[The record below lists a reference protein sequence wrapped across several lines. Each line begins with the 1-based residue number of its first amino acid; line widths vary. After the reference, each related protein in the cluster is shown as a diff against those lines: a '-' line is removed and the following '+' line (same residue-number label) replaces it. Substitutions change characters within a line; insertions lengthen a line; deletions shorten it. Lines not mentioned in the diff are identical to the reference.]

1 MKRSLS
7 YSREPPRLDKVDVT
21 PGPTLQIGG
30 GGDDEEATVPAPIPP
45 ADPDAWYAPD
55 VCAQYE
61 SAPGVVA
68 TIRSLE
74 TGGFAYDVREPR
86 LSSADESALDAVR
99 AHFASARGRRPLT
112 RAGAIELAATGF
124 EPKYARVL
132 DRLLSVSDAARR
144 RLDYHA
150 LRELR
155 LFGDL
160 TPIALDERIAVA
172 DVGDNEELIVHTD
185 AFAPLETGVDAD
197 ADFIERVAGE
207 RLARYTV
214 EFAGFTVDVVVYRE
228 RLLGSDAFEVKYAAL
243 EPDLLPG
250 DDLLI
255 RECKRRIWETPVD
268 HVIDDLN
275 RFVAD
280 HARRYLSR
288 RLAGSPSYG
297 LLDRAA
303 ARIRRLFT
311 GRVSRSPPVD
321 PPTETDRIDDLV
333 YYVVRDFVGEGV
345 LTVPIRDPHLED
357 IEANRVDE
365 RVKVVPRPALL
376 DADGERSPGHTGVA
390 PLGGAG
396 RVPTNLAFTDE
407 ASFVNVVTRLA
418 ARDGVEL
425 TPAVPSAK
433 VNLELEA
440 VPETVRC
447 AVALPAI
454 SADGPHVSIRKQAAN
469 PLTPVDL
476 VRQNALSTPLVTL
489 LWMLY
494 EHHGVVLFAGPT
506 GAGKTTLM
514 NAHMPFIPFDDR
526 PISIDEGSREVRL
539 PHETGVALTTRDHEH
554 EYKSVHMAAL
564 MTEANYLNPDVE
576 VIAEINTP
584 ASFETFAETV
594 NAGHGVVG
602 TTHAADVDTLV
613 NRAIERGLPPYLL
626 REVDLI
632 VFPRQVGGDRYVTQ
646 TVEPLSPAEYEALDP
661 AARTSRTGNPK
672 HGGAGVV
679 ERPGATVH
687 YNTIAWRDPD
697 GTVQTTGLPTDEPSN
712 ADAGRGMH
720 ALARLADR
728 TDRDVAEVETEFH
741 TKHRYVQYLVRDGID
756 DFTELFE
763 FLADLRADEA
773 ATVERVARSLRT
785 DRAAAAVDPDNVTAA
800 ASRSPRS
807 EERDRAGDGGDDVPG
822 GAS

>member
-1 MKRSLS
+1 M
-7 YSREPPRLDKVDVT
+7 T
-21 PGPTLQIGG
+21 PGPTLEIGG
-30 GGDDEEATVPAPIPP
+30 GSDDTEAAVPAPIPP

-55 VCAQYE
+55 VRAQYE
-61 SAPGVVA
+61 SVPGVVA

-74 TGGFAYDVREPR
+74 TGGFAYDVREPS
-86 LSSADESALDAVR
+86 LSPADERALDAVH
-99 AHFASARGRRPLT
+99 AHFASAHGRRPLT

-124 EPKYARVL
+124 EPKYAQVL
-132 DRLLSVSDAARR
+132 DGLLSVSAAARR

-150 LRELR
+150 LRALR

-172 DVGDNEELIVHTD
+172 DIGDDEELIVHTD
-185 AFAPLETGVDAD
+185 AFAPLETGIDAD
-197 ADFIERVAGE
+197 TAFIERVAGE

-214 EFAGFTVDVVVYRE
+214 EFAGFAVDVVVYRE

-250 DDLLI
+250 DDSLI

-268 HVIDDLN
+268 HVIDDHR

-280 HARRYLSR
+280 HARRYFSR
-288 RLAGSPSYG
+288 RLGGSPSRG
-297 LLDRAA
+297 LLDGIVG
-303 ARIRRLFT
+303 RIRRLFA
-311 GRVSRSPPVD
+311 GRRSRPLPVD
-321 PPTETDRIDDLV
+321 PPTATDRIDDLV

-345 LTVPIRDPHLED
+345 LTVPIRDPNLED
-357 IEANRVDE
+357 IEANRVGE

-376 DADGERSPGHTGVA
+376 DADETRSPSPAGVN
-390 PLGGAG
+390 PLGDAG

-425 TPAVPSAK
+425 TPAAPSAK
-433 VNLELEA
+433 VNIELET
-440 VPETVRC
+440 VPETIRC

-454 SADGPHVSIRKQAAN
+454 SADGPHVSIRKQTAD

-476 VRQNALSTPLVTL
+476 VRQNALSTSLVTL

-514 NAHMPFIPFDDR
+514 NACMPFIPFDDR

-584 ASFETFAETV
+584 ASFETFAETI

-626 REVDLI
+626 REVDLV

-646 TVEPLSPAEYEALDP
+646 AVEPLSPEEYDALDP
-661 AARTSRTGNPK
+661 AARTSRTGSPK

-697 GTVQTTGLPTDEPSN
+697 GTVQTTGLPTDEPSST
-712 ADAGRGMH
+712 DTGRGVH
-720 ALARLADR
+720 TLVRLADR
-728 TDRDVAEVETEFH
+728 TDRDVADVETEFH
-741 TKHRYVQYLVRDGID
+741 TKHRYVRYLVRDGID
-756 DFTELFE
+756 DFIDLFE

-773 ATVERVARSLRT
+773 ATVERAARSLRT
-785 DRAAAAVDPDNVTAA
+785 DQAAAAADSGPD
-800 ASRSPRS
+800 
-807 EERDRAGDGGDDVPG
+807 DDDAGDNRG

>member
-1 MKRSLS
+1 M
-7 YSREPPRLDKVDVT
+7 T
-21 PGPTLQIGG
+21 PGPTLHIGG
-30 GGDDEEATVPAPIPP
+30 GSDDEEATVPAPIPP

-55 VCAQYE
+55 VRAQYE

-99 AHFASARGRRPLT
+99 THFASARGRRPLT
-112 RAGAIELAATGF
+112 RAGAIELAAAGF

-150 LRELR
+150 LRALR

-172 DVGDNEELIVHTD
+172 DVGDDEELIVHTD

-197 ADFIERVAGE
+197 ANFIERVAGE

-214 EFAGFTVDVVVYRE
+214 GFAGFTVDVVVYRE
-228 RLLGSDAFEVKYAAL
+228 HLLGSDAFEVKYAAL

-250 DDLLI
+250 DESLI
-255 RECKRRIWETPVD
+255 GECKQRIWETPID
-268 HVIDDLN
+268 HVIDDHG

-288 RLAGSPSYG
+288 RLARSPSHS
-297 LLDRAA
+297 LFDRAA

-311 GRVSRSPPVD
+311 GRTSRSPPVD
-321 PPTETDRIDDLV
+321 PPTDTDRIDDLV

-357 IEANRVDE
+357 IEANRVGE

-396 RVPTNLAFTDE
+396 RVPTNLAFDDE

-454 SADGPHVSIRKQAAN
+454 SADGPHVSIRKQAAD

-632 VFPRQVGGDRYVTQ
+632 VFPRQVGSDRYVTQ
-646 TVEPLSPAEYEALDP
+646 AVEPLSPAEYEALDP
-661 AARTSRTGNPK
+661 AARTSRTGHPK

-679 ERPGATVH
+679 ERPGVTVH

-697 GTVQTTGLPTDEPSN
+697 GTVQTTGLPTDELSN
-712 ADAGRGMH
+712 SDAGRGVH

-756 DFTELFE
+756 DFTDLFE

-773 ATVERVARSLRT
+773 ATVERVARSQRT
-785 DRAAAAVDPDNVTAA
+785 DRTAAAADRGDVTAA
-800 ASRSPRS
+800 TSGASHRPDAT
-807 EERDRAGDGGDDVPG
+807 DRHTESGDDTPG
-822 GAS
+822 GVP

>member
-1 MKRSLS
+1 M
-7 YSREPPRLDKVDVT
+7 DKVDVT

-172 DVGDNEELIVHTD
+172 DVGDDEELIVHTD

-197 ADFIERVAGE
+197 ADFIERVAGK
-207 RLARYTV
+207 LD
-214 EFAGFTVDVVVYRE
+214 GE

-288 RLAGSPSYG
+288 RLAGSPSHG

-376 DADGERSPGHTGVA
+376 DANGERSSGHTGVA

-807 EERDRAGDGGDDVPG
+807 EEQDRVGDGGDDVPG